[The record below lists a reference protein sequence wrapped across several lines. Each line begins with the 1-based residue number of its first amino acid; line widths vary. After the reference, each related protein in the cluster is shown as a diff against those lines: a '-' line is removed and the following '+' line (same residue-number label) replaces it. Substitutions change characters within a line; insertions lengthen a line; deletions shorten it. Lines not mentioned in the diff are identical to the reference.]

1 MMMNERE
8 RGRPTPRGIRRQTP
22 ARAAAKV
29 DVYEVLRHEYVTPK
43 APVLVDVS
51 RGTYLAIA
59 GRGEPGGVAFTT
71 AVGALY
77 NVAFT
82 VKMARKFAGND
93 FTVSKLEGLWWANR
107 GKGHFLDQPRSTW
120 AWRVLIRVPDFV
132 TPAEADDAIN
142 QLIAKGKPKEV
153 RNVALEHLH
162 EGRCV
167 QLLHV
172 GPYATEPDSIA
183 RMREFAAEENLQ
195 FSGTHHEIYLSDPR
209 RVAEDRLRT
218 ILRVPVAKAKA

>member
-1 MMMNERE
+1 MNEQG
-8 RGRPTPRGIRRQTP
+8 RGRVTPRGIRKLTP
-22 ARAAAKV
+22 ARTVAKV
-29 DVYEVLRHEYVTPK
+29 DIYEVLRHEYVTPK

-51 RGTYLAIA
+51 KGTYLAIA
-59 GRGEPGGVAFTT
+59 GRGEPGAPAFTT

-77 NVAFT
+77 SVAFT
-82 VKMARKFAGND
+82 VKMARKVAGAD

-107 GKGHFLDQPRSTW
+107 GRGHFLDQPRSTW
-120 AWRVLIRVPDFV
+120 QWRLLIRVPDFV
-132 TPAEADDAIN
+132 TPAEGDNAID

-172 GPYATEPDSIA
+172 GSYATESDSIA
-183 RMREFAAEENLQ
+183 RMRDFVTERNLR

-209 RVAEDRLRT
+209 RVAAARLRT
-218 ILRVPVAKAKA
+218 ILRVPVAKTDE